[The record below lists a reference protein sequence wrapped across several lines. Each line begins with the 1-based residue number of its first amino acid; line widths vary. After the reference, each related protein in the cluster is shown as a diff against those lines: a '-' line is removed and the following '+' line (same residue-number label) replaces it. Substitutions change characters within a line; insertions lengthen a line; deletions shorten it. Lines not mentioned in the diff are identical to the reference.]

1 MINNWLSWYHAAYSA
16 ARWENIVLWDTFQS
30 HDRRTMFIYDRTRSQ
45 TIATDRTNRT
55 GLYSCNRLR
64 SRSRS
69 HSCSHI
75 IGDDR
80 TNRPW
85 FFARDRTRSQS
96 CSQIIGDDR
105 WRTSDREPGFR
116 LGVIVPT
123 IIMTFHIRGSK
134 DLWQQFQ

>member
-1 MINNWLSWYHAAYSA
+1 MIAELCSYMIA
-16 ARWENIVLWDTFQS
+16 L
-30 HDRRTMFIYDRTRSQ
+30 DRRRSQ
-45 TIATDRTNRT
+45 PIATDRTNRT
-55 GLYSCNRLR
+55 WLYSCNRL
-64 SRSRS
+64 RSRS

-105 WRTSDREPGFR
+105 WRSSLIICAPGFR

-134 DLWQQFQ
+134 DLWARIYRQNLAQVSLSPTTVANNVCLEVKK